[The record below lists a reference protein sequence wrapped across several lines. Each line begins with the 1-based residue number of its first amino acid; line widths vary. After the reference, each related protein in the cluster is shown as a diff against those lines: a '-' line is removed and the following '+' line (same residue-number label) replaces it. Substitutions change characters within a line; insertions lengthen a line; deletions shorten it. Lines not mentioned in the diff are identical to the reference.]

1 MATKLSAEVTA
12 TTELPAA
19 SGVSASASSGSQ
31 IVVSWTVNDDSPD
44 GGIDVERST
53 DGFSTATTVA
63 SGLSPTTSSYT
74 DPSPPLNT
82 AVEYRI
88 ERNTD
93 HATATSGGSP
103 PVGIGTAAVVG
114 ATSSS
119 LAGRVSSVIGAAG
132 TTPATG
138 SEIAAQFTADGAFGG
153 GVTPATGVVIG
164 SQQLISAV
172 QARTQ
177 SAAGVVGSAAF
188 VGSLSRTVE
197 SAASVAPATVG
208 VTPAPAVVPATTTPV
223 GSETQV
229 DTSGGRTSTAGAP
242 AAASGTVSTSGGRAT
257 ATAAVTLGGRIPG
270 WALRLPS
277 EFIPLRPD
285 ETAITAE
292 QIALTT
298 TATPQNAVAP
308 IRARDVT
315 DVDSQEG
322 FGGAARFVDNSGR
335 APVEIGA
342 GQVADS
348 VVGLTD
354 VFLTGLDTEETAP
367 GKRAVDL
374 QLQRTEIPVAEDVT
388 EMSDTDWL
396 IEREDGSGAVGFA
409 RDTFQPVQRPDTGL
423 ELVGRCTT
431 PQAAAVHDLFP
442 RVRAAVERSV
452 PDGPD
457 FWADTTPD
465 NSLSVTLS
473 VPTDADAS
481 LAGEYVVAEW
491 ELVEVGVGDRPWEL
505 TLVLQRG

>member
-1 MATKLSAEVTA
+1 MATKLSSEVTA
-12 TTELPAA
+12 TTGLPAP
-19 SGVSASASSGSQ
+19 SNVSATVISPSEIS
-31 IVVSWTVNDDSPD
+31 VSWTNNDDSPD

-63 SGLSPTTSSYT
+63 SGLSPSATSFT
-74 DPSPPLNT
+74 DSAPPL
-82 AVEYRI
+82 AEPVEYRV
-88 ERNTD
+88 ERTTD
-93 HATATSGGSP
+93 HATVTSNPSP
-103 PVGIGTAAVVG
+103 AVGIAETGTISASASANKSLFTATAAF
-114 ATSSS
+114 
-119 LAGRVSSVIGAAG
+119 R
-132 TTPATG
+132 
-138 SEIAAQFTADGAFGG
+138 G
-153 GVTPATGVVIG
+153 GVVSAAADIVG
-164 SQQLISAV
+164 SQQVISAV
-172 QARTQ
+172 QARTPA
-177 SAAGVVGSAAF
+177 AAGVVGSAAF
-188 VGSLSRTVE
+188 IGSLSRTVE
-197 SAASVAPATVG
+197 AAASIGPAA
-208 VTPAPAVVPATTTPV
+208 VTVVPSPTVVSATTTTTAGEV
-223 GSETQV
+223 AA
-229 DTSGGRTSTAGAP
+229 DTGGGRTTAAT
-242 AAASGTVSTSGGRAT
+242 AARGASGTVSTSGGRTTAT
-257 ATAAVTLGGRIPG
+257 ATVALGGRIPG

-277 EFIPLRPD
+277 EFIPLRP
-285 ETAITAE
+285 EEAAITAE

-298 TATPQNAVAP
+298 TATPQTAVAP

-315 DVDSQEG
+315 DVNSQEG
-322 FGGAARFVDNSGR
+322 FGGAARFIDNSGR
-335 APVEIGA
+335 SPVKIGA

-354 VFLTGLDTEETAP
+354 VFLTGLDTEEVAP

-374 QLQRTEIPVAEDVT
+374 QLQRTQIRVAEDVT
-388 EMSDTDWL
+388 ETSDTDWL

-481 LAGEYVVAEW
+481 LAGDYVVAEW